1 MLKFREALAIG
12 RSDWITGK
20 MTNIGVLCDVVNMA
34 EWGSCHWESACR
46 GYPVWFARWTAV
58 LTSLQVYGTTAR
70 L

>member
-34 EWGSCHWESACR
+34 E
-46 GYPVWFARWTAV
+46 
-58 LTSLQVYGTTAR
+58 
-70 L
+70 